1 MPRENKSIL
10 RPKQTV
16 KMTSTMSS
24 AVSFSKKDFIPDES
38 LPKVG
43 KEVKIE
49 SVPEQK
55 LPTPKDIL
63 RLRYMRFRAVDLDST
78 IDFYTTI
85 GMNVEFKS
93 DQELWTDPNAGQ
105 RRNTTNQTPGRS
117 KATERPKPVP
127 PKSQKKA
134 VVGLSFKAPGSTS
147 LEQYENIQ
155 IIFEK
160 DDKPSEPVTI
170 DTENRSRQK
179 NL

>member
-24 AVSFSKKDFIPDES
+24 AVSFAKKDSVQDES
-38 LPKVG
+38 LPKVK
-43 KEVKIE
+43 KEVKVE

-55 LPTPKDIL
+55 LPTAKDIL
-63 RLRYMRFRAVDLDST
+63 KLRYMRFRAIDLDAT

-93 DQELWTDPNAGQ
+93 DQELWTDPNAVK

-117 KATERPKPVP
+117 KAAERVIAPKP
-127 PKSQKKA
+127 STHKKA
-134 VVGLSFKAPGSTS
+134 IVGLSFKAPGSTS
-147 LEQYENIQ
+147 VDQYENIQ

-160 DDKPSEPVTI
+160 DDKPQEPVKHI
-170 DTENRSRQK
+170 C
-179 NL
+179 